1 MKDLFVNVAK
11 INSLLR
17 TFYSKLPEDLIIKT
31 IYKRKPTKTK
41 SLEKEFII
49 EKGFLNL
56 KNNTAKNLQLKWAN
70 VFEKSLEHNLLIHPR
85 FLKTVEEKRKVL
97 KKTTNKQHLQSFLKA
112 VSLITKSCSTSHNVN
127 SFTSCDT
134 GSLFKILLVNSV
146 P

>member
-1 MKDLFVNVAK
+1 MLTIRAFIHFFNENKGDLLSIENQLKISKKLSYKDKKNEKGVEVFMKSLFVNVAK

-56 KNNTAKNLQLKWAN
+56 KTTL
-70 VFEKSLEHNLLIHPR
+70 LETFN
-85 FLKTVEEKRKVL
+85 
-97 KKTTNKQHLQSFLKA
+97 
-112 VSLITKSCSTSHNVN
+112 
-127 SFTSCDT
+127 
-134 GSLFKILLVNSV
+134 
-146 P
+146 

>member
-1 MKDLFVNVAK
+1 MKSLFVNVAK

-56 KNNTAKNLQLKWAN
+56 KNNTPRNLQLNWAK

-85 FLKTVEEKRKVL
+85 FIKTLEEKRKIL
-97 KKTTNKQHLQSFLKA
+97 KKTTDSHQIQSLLNIFISKKNPIQAL
-112 VSLITKSCSTSHNVN
+112 HDFN
-127 SFTSCDT
+127 DT
-134 GSLFKILLVNSV
+134 RLFSENI